1 MELKLM
7 PNDVMT
13 EEAVIAALI
22 INPERRREARAKL
35 SPSDFW
41 DSRNRRAFEIACSG
55 EGDLIW
61 LLSQCDE
68 ELRQHVI
75 RISDAVCTSA
85 GLSYHIDTLKDL
97 GRRRTL
103 IAIAQQIEAQA
114 RDGDPSEVISYV
126 HTKLTALEMQ
136 DVGRARRGVH
146 ISNVYTAEKSL
157 KAYAEYVDSLQH
169 CRFITGIRPIDRYIR
184 GVGPG
189 EVLSII
195 ARAGTFKTA
204 LLQNLLLNYISNSA
218 WAAVFFSLE
227 MPVPSITERYG
238 QMIDGCTGQGIEDQ
252 YTREGSELFRKDFEE
267 RYRKTFERMY
277 VVTSKVSLQDIPR
290 YTDLIQKEFKIRV
303 GVIGIDYLGLI
314 DAPTEKEYEAISKLA
329 RGIKDLAK
337 FLNVPVVDLVQTSR
351 KAGTGETEIEMDMGR
366 GSGAIEEAADFALGL
381 FVPEEGKVVCKAL
394 KNRKGQK
401 GQCWVLDL
409 NVNTFKIG
417 ADAETWKPQPKT
429 TQRGYT
435 GNGQSSR

>member
-1 MELKLM
+1 MELKPM
-7 PNDVMT
+7 PSDVLT
-13 EEAVIAALI
+13 EEAVISSLI
-22 INPERRREARAKL
+22 ISPDRRREARAKL
-35 SPSDFW
+35 SPSDFY
-41 DSRNRRAFEIACSG
+41 DSRNARAFEIVCQDD
-55 EGDLIW
+55 GDLITI
-61 LLSQCDE
+61 LSRAG
-68 ELRQHVI
+68 ELKDHVI
-75 RISDAVCTSA
+75 RVSDVVCTSA
-85 GLSYHIDTLKDL
+85 GLSYHMETLRDL

-103 IAIAQQIEAQA
+103 IAIAQQIDAQA
-114 RDGDPSEVISYV
+114 RTGDPSEVVSYV

-146 ISNVYTAEKSL
+146 LSNIYTAEKSL
-157 KAYAEYVDSLQH
+157 KAYSEYVDSLQH
-169 CRFITGIRPIDRYIR
+169 CRFITGIKPIDRYIR

-252 YTREGSELFRKDFEE
+252 YVKEGGELFRKDFEE
-267 RYRKTFERMY
+267 RYRKTFDRMY
-277 VVTSKVSLQDIPR
+277 VVPSKVSLQDIVR
-290 YTDLIQKEFKIRV
+290 YVDLIQKEFKVKV

-314 DAPTEKEYEAISKLA
+314 DAPSEKEYELISKLA
-329 RGIKDLAK
+329 RGVKELAK
-337 FLNVPVVDLVQTSR
+337 FLNLPVVDLVQTSR

-381 FVPEEGKVVCKAL
+381 FSPEEGKVVCKAM

-409 NVNTFKIG
+409 NPNTFQIG
-417 ADAETWKPQPKT
+417 PEATEWKSSKT
-429 TQRGYT
+429 KV
-435 GNGQSSR
+435 SREEP